1 MVNGIS
7 IKEQGLIRSKTA
19 KPLMWVA
26 LAGLTMIF
34 ASLTSAYVVRQA
46 DSDWLSFDL
55 PSVFYYST
63 ALILLS
69 SVTLVFA
76 DYSAKKDNQ
85 QGVRMGLLVTLI
97 LSLAFV
103 VSQFEAWGQ
112 MMDQGLYFSGSGI
125 SASFLYVLTLVHLL
139 HVFGGNITLLVT
151 TINGFKGKYSSE
163 DKLGIELAS
172 WYWHYLTGVW
182 MFLLIFLLYI
192 Q

>member
-1 MVNGIS
+1 MVSGIP
-7 IKEQGLIRSKTA
+7 IKEQGIIRTKTA
-19 KPLMWVA
+19 KPLLWVA
-26 LAGLTMIF
+26 MAGMTMIF

-46 DSDWLSFDL
+46 DSDWLAFEL

-63 ALILLS
+63 AIIVLS
-69 SVTLVFA
+69 SISLIFA
-76 DYSAKKDNQ
+76 DMSAKKSNQ
-85 QGVRMGLLVTLI
+85 RGVRLGLLLTFM

-103 VSQFEAWGQ
+103 ISQFEAWGQ
-112 MMDQGLYFSGSGI
+112 MMDQGLYLSGSGI
-125 SASFLYVLTLVHLL
+125 SSSFLYILTLVHLL

-151 TINGFKGKYSSE
+151 TINGFKGKYNS
-163 DKLGIELAS
+163 DNKLGIELAS

>member
-1 MVNGIS
+1 MTNGIS
-7 IKEQGLIRSKTA
+7 IKEQGIIRSKTA
-19 KPLMWVA
+19 KPLLWVA
-26 LAGLTMIF
+26 LAGMTMIF

-46 DSDWLSFDL
+46 DSDWLAFEL

-63 ALILLS
+63 AIILIS
-69 SVTLVFA
+69 SLTLVFA
-76 DYSAKKDNQ
+76 DISAKKDNQ
-85 QGVRMGLLVTLI
+85 KGVKLGLITTLF

-103 VSQFEAWGQ
+103 VSQFEAWSQ

-125 SASFLYVLTLVHLL
+125 SSSFLYVLTLVHLL

-151 TINGFKGKYSSE
+151 TIKGYKGKYSSK

>member
-1 MVNGIS
+1 
-7 IKEQGLIRSKTA
+7 
-19 KPLMWVA
+19 MWVA

-182 MFLLIFLLYI
+182 TVSYTHLTLPTTPYV
-192 Q
+192 

>member
-1 MVNGIS
+1 MIKGIS
-7 IKEQGLIRSKTA
+7 TQEQGRIRTKTA
-19 KPLMWVA
+19 KPLLWVA

-46 DSDWLSFDL
+46 DSDWLAFDL

-63 ALILLS
+63 VIILLS
-69 SVTLVFA
+69 SLTLGFA
-76 DYSAKKDNQ
+76 DFSAKRDNQ
-85 QGVRMGLLVTLI
+85 KGVRMGLLMTLI

-103 VSQFEAWGQ
+103 ISQFSAWSQ

-125 SASFLYVLTLVHLL
+125 SASFLYVLSLVHLL

-151 TINGFKGKYSSE
+151 TITGFKGKYSSK